1 MSDKW
6 IEISK
11 TFEKVIDHRGKTPKK
26 LGGDWSDKGYRA
38 LSALQVKTHGLE
50 NLNSVKYLDRVL
62 YRMWMKEEIENGD
75 LLLTSEAPAGQVMVW
90 NSDEKIVLSQRL
102 FGLRINK
109 KYNNYFI
116 KYFIQSNV
124 GQSEIFRNTSGS
136 TVSGISAKM
145 FDIIMIPDFEK
156 QRQDMI
162 AAVLKSIDDKIEL
175 NNKINVELEL
185 MTKTLYDYWF
195 VQFDFPDANG
205 KPYKS
210 SGSAMVYNEKLKRK
224 IPKDWKA
231 LTIES
236 IILISK
242 NGDWGEDEPSQNLM
256 KVYCVRG
263 ADINALNGQ
272 SANLEPPVRHIRKDH
287 HERLLKPDDLMVEIS
302 GGSPTQSTGRI
313 AHIGETI
320 FSRFESPLVCSNFC
334 KAISLKDKAHSYI
347 LKHYWN
353 KLYESEVF
361 FNFEGKTSGIK
372 NLMFDRVIQDVY
384 LAMPSDNDL
393 VTQFHEICQR
403 NDELIQ
409 TRLLENQKLAEL
421 RDWLLPMLMNG
432 QVTIK

>member
-1 MSDKW
+1 MSNF
-6 IEISK
+6 
-11 TFEKVIDHRGKTPKK
+11 THCTV
-26 LGGDWSDKGYRA
+26 SDVADNFDNIRVP
-38 LSALQVKTHGLE
+38 LSAKQRE
-50 NLNSVKYLDRVL
+50 NLKKVYPYYGAQNIIDYVDSYLFDGEYILVAEDGENLKSANSQICNLINGKFWVNNHAHIIKAKNENVTKYLYYYLNLINFRPFITGSAQP
-62 YRMWMKEEIENGD
+62 K
-75 LLLTSEAPAGQVMVW
+75 LTKDNLCSIPLSVHSPEDQK
-90 NSDEKIVLSQRL
+90 SISSVLS
-102 FGLRINK
+102 
-109 KYNNYFI
+109 
-116 KYFIQSNV
+116 V
-124 GQSEIFRNTSGS
+124 
-136 TVSGISAKM
+136 
-145 FDIIMIPDFEK
+145 
-156 QRQDMI
+156 
-162 AAVLKSIDDKIEL
+162 IDDKIEL
-175 NNKINVELEL
+175 NNKINNELEQ
-185 MTKTLYDYWF
+185 MAKTLYDYWF
-195 VQFDFPDANG
+195 VQFDFPDAND

-210 SGSAMVYNEKLKRK
+210 SDGAMVFNDDLKCK
-224 IPKDWKA
+224 IPKDWRA
-231 LTIES
+231 VSIES
-236 IILISK
+236 IISKSK
-242 NGDWGEDEPSQNLM
+242 NGDWGEEKISLNLM

-272 SANLEPPVRHIRKDH
+272 SANLEPPVRYIRRDH
-287 HERLLKPDDLMVEIS
+287 QERLLKPDDLMVEIS